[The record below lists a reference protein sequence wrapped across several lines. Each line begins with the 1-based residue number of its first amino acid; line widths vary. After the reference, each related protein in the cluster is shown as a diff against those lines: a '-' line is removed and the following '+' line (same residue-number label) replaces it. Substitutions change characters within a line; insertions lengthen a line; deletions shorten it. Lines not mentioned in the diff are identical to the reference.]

1 MGRRLA
7 VAVVAGLALAAAPQA
22 VAKAPT
28 AVTGPA
34 TSVGGTSATVTGS
47 VDPGGEATSWY
58 VEYGR
63 TTSYGSR
70 TATRSAGNG
79 TVVVDV
85 SEQLT
90 GLTTGTAYHYRVVA
104 ANASGTSRGGD
115 RGLTTAGAAPTV
127 VTSPATQ
134 LGPTSATVG
143 GTVDPNGLP
152 TGWWIEYGTSTSYGS
167 RTDTQSAGSGTSAT
181 GVSTR
186 LTGLSAGVTYH
197 FRVVASN
204 DAGTTRGSDRSF
216 RTDRGP
222 SVSTGGVDSIT
233 ISSARL
239 TATVNPQGRGTV
251 AYFEYGTTPRSG
263 AAHRT
268 STPGSGPAARGSS
281 PRSPASSPGRATTT
295 GSSRGATPA
304 ARTGRRAR
312 SPRPRAPWSR
322 PGRRRSR
329 VRRSS

>member
-90 GLTTGTAYHYRVVA
+90 GLTTGAAYHYRVVA
-104 ANASGTSRGGD
+104 TNATGTSRGGD
-115 RGLTTAGAAPTV
+115 RGFTTAVP
-127 VTSPATQ
+127 
-134 LGPTSATVG
+134 
-143 GTVDPNGLP
+143 
-152 TGWWIEYGTSTSYGS
+152 
-167 RTDTQSAGSGTSAT
+167 
-181 GVSTR
+181 
-186 LTGLSAGVTYH
+186 
-197 FRVVASN
+197 
-204 DAGTTRGSDRSF
+204 
-216 RTDRGP
+216 
-222 SVSTGGVDSIT
+222 
-233 ISSARL
+233 
-239 TATVNPQGRGTV
+239 
-251 AYFEYGTTPRSG
+251 
-263 AAHRT
+263 
-268 STPGSGPAARGSS
+268 
-281 PRSPASSPGRATTT
+281 
-295 GSSRGATPA
+295 
-304 ARTGRRAR
+304 
-312 SPRPRAPWSR
+312 PRPW
-322 PGRRRSR
+322 
-329 VRRSS
+329 